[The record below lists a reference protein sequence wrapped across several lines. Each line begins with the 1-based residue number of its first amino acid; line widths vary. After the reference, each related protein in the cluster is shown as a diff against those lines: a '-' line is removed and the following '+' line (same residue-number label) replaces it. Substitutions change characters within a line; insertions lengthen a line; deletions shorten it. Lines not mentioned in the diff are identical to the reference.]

1 MNTKLLLILLVA
13 LAQQESRPKV
23 APMKEGSR
31 LTGVI
36 LEENPPKELKMQSC
50 AANDSQV
57 YEFVQTYTKSSPE
70 EKTVEVSGNKWSLQR
85 KGASRSKGV
94 RKKLAQPEFH
104 SGGCPVRAALE
115 PNS

>member
-70 EKTVEVSGNKWSLQR
+70 EKDCRGKRQQVVTATQGR
-85 KGASRSKGV
+85 I
-94 RKKLAQPEFH
+94 KK
-104 SGGCPVRAALE
+104 
-115 PNS
+115 